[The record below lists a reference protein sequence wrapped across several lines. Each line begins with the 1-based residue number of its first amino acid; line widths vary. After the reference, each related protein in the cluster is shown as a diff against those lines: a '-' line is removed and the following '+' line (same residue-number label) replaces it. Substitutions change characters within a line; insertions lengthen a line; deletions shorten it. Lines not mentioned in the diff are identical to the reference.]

1 MLLTAVIRDVHFGLR
16 QLRRSPGFTA
26 VALFALALGI
36 GANTAIFSVV
46 YGTLLAPMPYPNPD
60 QLVMV
65 WSRVQGGRNSTAA
78 GDFLDWKQQST
89 VFQDLNA
96 WTGGSVNLA
105 GAERPEMISAVRA
118 TPGFYSML
126 GIGFAAGRDF
136 TAEEG
141 RPGTDQVVLLRYR
154 VWEERFNKDPNII
167 GRQVRID
174 GKPRTIVGVVAAYP
188 SEYREPAS
196 LVLPLAFTPEQINH
210 DFHWLLVMGRLKPG
224 VTMAQANANMDAV
237 TKQIAAVHP
246 TSNTGWSASVEPL
259 QHNFLPRETR
269 SALWLL
275 LGAVGFVLL
284 IACVNVA
291 NLLLARGSARAREL
305 AVRASIGASRG
316 RLFRQLLS
324 ESLALAIIGGA
335 LGIATSSLM
344 LRAIVAFMP
353 QDTLPYE
360 ADLTLNPQVL
370 AFTLL
375 VSTLSG
381 VLFGC
386 APAWQA
392 SRGNVNEILKD
403 GGRSPAGAGRQI
415 VRRALVV
422 AEFALA
428 LSLLAGGGLAVHSLV
443 KLGNVDLGF
452 RTDHLHAFQLPVQV
466 TPPASAEEINAIH
479 SLLIDRI
486 SAIPG
491 IMSVSASTGMPVL
504 GTSFGMAFTIAG
516 RPVDDPSKRPGA
528 GFNMVSPSFHW
539 TYGIQIVRGRTFTE
553 QDRFGS
559 QRVAIVNETFAKRYF
574 PGVDPLTQRI
584 IVEQLIPNVTKL
596 GPPVE
601 WQVVGVHRDIKNAGP
616 RNEGFP
622 EIEVPLAQ
630 SPWPSVAIGVR
641 TAGPL
646 PGLERS
652 LAQAIRSVN
661 PDLPIVGLRSMD
673 QIVRESISSDRFRT
687 ALFGSFGAVG
697 LLLAAFGIYG
707 VMSFVVAQR
716 THEIGVRIALGAER
730 GRVIAQVLKEGMLS
744 AALGVGLGFVGAYF
758 VGRTMQGMWF
768 GVGAIDPV
776 AFSGVAIVLLGAA
789 AVACFVPAR
798 RAASVDPLTAIRQE

>member
-1 MLLTAVIRDVHFGLR
+1 MTTLIRDLQFGFRL
-16 QLRRSPGFTA
+16 LRRSPGFTA
-26 VALFALALGI
+26 IALSALALGI

-46 YGTLLAPMPYPNPD
+46 YGTLLAPMPYPDPD
-60 QLVMV
+60 ELVMV
-65 WSRVQGGRNSTAA
+65 WSRIQGGRNSSAA
-78 GDFLDWKQQST
+78 GDFVDWKEQSS

-96 WTGGSVNLA
+96 WTGGPVNLA
-105 GAERPEMISAVRA
+105 GSDRPEMIDAVRV

-126 GIGFAAGRDF
+126 RHGFAAGRDF

-141 RPGTDQVVLLRYR
+141 RPGTDQVAILRYR
-154 VWEERFNKDPNII
+154 VWEERFDKDPGII
-167 GRQVRID
+167 GRQIRVD
-174 GKPRTIVGVVAAYP
+174 GKQRTVVGVVAPYP
-188 SEYREPAS
+188 SEYREPPS
-196 LVLPLAFTPEQINH
+196 LVLPLAFTPDQLNH

-224 VTMAQANANMDAV
+224 VTMAQANANMEAV
-237 TKQIAAVHP
+237 SKQIAAVHP
-246 TSNTGWSASVEPL
+246 KSNTGWSASVEPL

-269 SALWLL
+269 SSLWLL

-291 NLLLARGSARAREL
+291 NLMLARGSARQREL

-335 LGIATSSLM
+335 LGVALSSVM
-344 LRAIVAFMP
+344 LRAIVFIMP
-353 QDTLPYE
+353 KDTLPYE

-392 SRGNVNEILKD
+392 ARGSVNDILKD
-403 GGRSPAGAGRQI
+403 GGRSATGAGRQV
-415 VRRALVV
+415 VRRVLVV

-452 RTDHLHAFQLPVQV
+452 RTDHLTAFQLPVQV
-466 TPPASAEEINAIH
+466 EPTAAAEEISAIH
-479 SLLIDRI
+479 SRLLDRI
-486 SAIPG
+486 AAVPG
-491 IMSVSASTGMPVL
+491 IASVSASTGMPVR
-504 GTSFGMAFTIAG
+504 GTSFGMPFTIVG
-516 RPVDDPSKRPGA
+516 KPVDDPSKRAGA
-528 GFNMVSPSFHW
+528 GFNMVSPAYYW
-539 TYGIQIVRGRTFTE
+539 TFGIQIIRGRTFTD
-553 QDRFGS
+553 QDRLGT
-559 QRVAIVNETFAKRYF
+559 QPVAIVNETFAKRYF
-574 PGVDPLTQRI
+574 PDVDPLTQRI
-584 IVEQLIPNVTKL
+584 VVEQLIPGATRL

-601 WQVVGVHRDIKNAGP
+601 WQIVGVHKDIKNGGP
-616 RNEGFP
+616 RNDGFP
-622 EIEVPLAQ
+622 EIDVPLLQ
-630 SPWPSVAIGVR
+630 SPWPGVTIAVR
-641 TAGPL
+641 TRGDV

-652 LAQAIRSVN
+652 LSAAIRTVD
-661 PDLPIVGLRSMD
+661 PDLPIVDLRTMD

-687 ALFGSFGAVG
+687 VLFGSFGAVG

-707 VMSFVVAQR
+707 VMSFVVVQR
-716 THEIGVRIALGAER
+716 THEIGLRMALGAER
-730 GRVIAQVLKEGMLS
+730 RSVIAQVLREGMLS
-744 AALGVGLGFVGAYF
+744 AGIGVAVGFCGAYV
-758 VGRTMQGMWF
+758 VGRAMQGMWF

-776 AFSGVAIVLLGAA
+776 AFGAVAVVLLCSAL
-789 AVACFVPAR
+789 VACFLPAR
-798 RAASVDPLTAIRQE
+798 RAASLDPLTALRQE